1 MWLRLYGVCFF
12 GEQGKGEMVQE
23 QLQLSEERLKMVL
36 EGSQQ
41 GFWDW
46 NIETGEVQ
54 RNERWAEMLGY
65 TLKEFENDT
74 DTWTRLI
81 HPDDRD
87 AAWASIIDHLEGRT
101 ECHKREYRM
110 RAKDGSYRWILDHA
124 KVVKRARDGRPLRMS
139 GTHMDITDRK
149 CIEEERDQLI
159 ASLQEALQ
167 EIRTLK
173 GIIPI
178 CSYCHRI
185 RDEEG
190 AWDKLEEY
198 LTRHSY
204 AEFSHGICPECYDGV
219 VARMTKKESSDS
231 E

>member
-1 MWLRLYGVCFF
+1 
-12 GEQGKGEMVQE
+12 
-23 QLQLSEERLKMVL
+23 
-36 EGSQQ
+36 
-41 GFWDW
+41 
-46 NIETGEVQ
+46 
-54 RNERWAEMLGY
+54 
-65 TLKEFENDT
+65 
-74 DTWTRLI
+74 
-81 HPDDRD
+81 
-87 AAWASIIDHLEGRT
+87 
-101 ECHKREYRM
+101 M

-124 KVVKRARDGRPLRMS
+124 KVVKRAPDGRPLRMS

-173 GIIPI
+173 GVIPI

-198 LTRHSY
+198 LARHSY
-204 AEFSHGICPECYDGV
+204 AEFSHGICPQCYKEV
-219 VARMTKKESSDS
+219 IARMTKTESSDG